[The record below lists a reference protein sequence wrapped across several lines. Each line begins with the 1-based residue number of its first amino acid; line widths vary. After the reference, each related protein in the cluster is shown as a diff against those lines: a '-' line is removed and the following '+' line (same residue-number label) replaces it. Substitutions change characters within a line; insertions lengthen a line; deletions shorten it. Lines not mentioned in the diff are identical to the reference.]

1 MQKKMF
7 NSDKYISYK
16 SAEFWKS
23 FRYSTV
29 AGEVEESF
37 TVADYWLLIL
47 YFTFQK
53 SWDLLFKATNH
64 VESPEV
70 KKRKLEELERK
81 LSNIGYYKT
90 PEKILMLSGTF
101 SDTDLNEATDWFFNG
116 VDY

>member
-1 MQKKMF
+1 MF

-16 SAEFWKS
+16 SGELWKS
-23 FRYSTV
+23 FRFSTET
-29 AGEVEESF
+29 GEVEETF
-37 TVADYWLLIL
+37 TVGDYWLLII

-53 SWDLLFKATNH
+53 SWDLLRKATNH

-70 KKRKLEELERK
+70 KKRRIKELEKK
-81 LSNIGYYKT
+81 LSNIGYYET

-101 SDTDLNEATDWFFNG
+101 SDMDLNEATDWFFDG